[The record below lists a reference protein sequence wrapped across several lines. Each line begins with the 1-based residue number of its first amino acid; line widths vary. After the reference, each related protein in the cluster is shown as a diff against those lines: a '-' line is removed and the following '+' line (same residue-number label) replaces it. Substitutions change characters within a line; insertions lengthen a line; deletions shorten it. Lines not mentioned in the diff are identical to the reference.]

1 MIKPHLEVTSIL
13 KKIKKHPLVFGTL
26 LLSGAG
32 IISRIL
38 GFFYKIFLSRT
49 IGASGLGLYQLIFPI
64 FSLSLAISTSGIQT
78 AISRFVAIEM
88 SGGSAT
94 MPIQNRKRN
103 RLEHSIKN
111 TTVAKYDNIRYN
123 NSISNHAVREK
134 HARSYLYAGL
144 LISTLLCGIFA
155 LYVYTFA
162 PWISDTI
169 LKEPRTE
176 ELLRIMSITFIPA
189 AIHACFNG
197 YFYGKKNSVTP
208 SICQILEQLARISGT
223 LLIYMVLS
231 NENLPL
237 LAIHAVWGIVIS
249 EFMGLIVCLTGFF
262 IQQTE
267 HSDDTSKHFE
277 NEFPNKTKAITE
289 YCDTFM
295 HDSSEHFT
303 NTAFLP
309 IKALLCMAIP
319 LSLNHVLMSF
329 SHSVENMLLPQQ
341 LMVFGFTSDEALSH
355 FGILT
360 GMALSV
366 IFFPAVITNSLSVLL
381 LPRISEA
388 KAQNDTSLVMDT
400 IKGAAACGIAFGS
413 LCTFLFLFSADWIG
427 IYVFEN
433 RIAGFYVQILSILC
447 PFMYT
452 SSLLSSIVNGLG
464 FAHLTLLCNLSG
476 CVLRIIAIWFFVPI
490 YGMYAYIFSLI
501 AGALLTTIELA
512 LVVTYVVRT
521 QVAS

>member
-1 MIKPHLEVTSIL
+1 M
-13 KKIKKHPLVFGTL
+13 
-26 LLSGAG
+26 SGAG

-64 FSLSLAISTSGIQT
+64 FSLCLSISTSGIQT

-88 SGGSAT
+88 SENSANIPSDRT
-94 MPIQNRKRN
+94 YHKTGTSVGNANWNKISSCEKNARK
-103 RLEHSIKN
+103 
-111 TTVAKYDNIRYN
+111 
-123 NSISNHAVREK
+123 
-134 HARSYLYAGL
+134 YLYAGL
-144 LISTLLCGIFA
+144 FISTLLCSIFA
-155 LYVYTFA
+155 FCVYTFA
-162 PWISDTI
+162 PWISDII

-176 ELLRIMSITFIPA
+176 ELLRAMSFTFIPA
-189 AIHACFNG
+189 AIHSCFNG
-197 YFYGKKNSVTP
+197 YFYGKKNSVVP
-208 SICQILEQLARISGT
+208 SICQILEQVARVGAT
-223 LLIYMVLS
+223 LLIYTVLS
-231 NENLPL
+231 NKNLPL
-237 LAIHAVWGIVIS
+237 LAIHAVWGLVIS
-249 EFMGLIVCLTGFF
+249 EFMGLLVCLTGFLGQKMDES
-262 IQQTE
+262 IE
-267 HSDDTSKHFE
+267 NDSDNLIFSK
-277 NEFPNKTKAITE
+277 NSN
-289 YCDTFM
+289 Y
-295 HDSSEHFT
+295 
-303 NTAFLP
+303 LP
-309 IKALLCMAIP
+309 IKPLLCMAIP
-319 LSLNHVLMSF
+319 LSLNHVLMSL
-329 SHSVENMLLPQQ
+329 SNSVENMLIPQQ

-433 RIAGFYVQILSILC
+433 RMAGFYVQILSILC

-464 FAHLTLLCNLSG
+464 YAHLTLLCNISG
-476 CVLRIIAIWFFVPI
+476 CLLRIAAIWFFVPE

-501 AGALLTTIELA
+501 AASLLTTVELA
-512 LVVTYVVRT
+512 GVVTYVVRAHAHQISST
-521 QVAS
+521 